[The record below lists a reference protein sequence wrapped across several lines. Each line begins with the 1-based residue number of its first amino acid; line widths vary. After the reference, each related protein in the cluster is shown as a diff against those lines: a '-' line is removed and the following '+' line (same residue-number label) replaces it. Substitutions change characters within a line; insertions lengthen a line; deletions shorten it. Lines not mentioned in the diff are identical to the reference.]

1 MEYVCYN
8 CIRIQNGLRSLS
20 RGKLL
25 LALLLSL
32 SMIVVWSQDAANAL
46 VMVGS
51 NGRNYLNAS
60 KQDSLLWSF
69 CA

>member
-32 SMIVVWSQDAANAL
+32 SMIVVWSQDAANVL

>member
-1 MEYVCYN
+1 M
-8 CIRIQNGLRSLS
+8 
-20 RGKLL
+20 
-25 LALLLSL
+25 LLLSL
-32 SMIVVWSQDAANAL
+32 SMFAVWSQGVANAL

-51 NGRNYLNAS
+51 NGRNYLNAY